1 MEPARCEAWDP
12 GDGEMTERR
21 LRRAMEHEGYE
32 VAVYAYRLGA
42 VFDWHAHLEDKCDA
56 VVEGTLRIEIEGG
69 ETFDL
74 RPGDRLY
81 VPAGARHRAEVV
93 GSLTVVSLD
102 GTRH

>member
-1 MEPARCEAWDP
+1 
-12 GDGEMTERR
+12 MTERR

-32 VAVYAYRLGA
+32 VAVYAYRRGT
-42 VFDWHAHLEDKCDA
+42 VFDWHAHFEDKCDA
-56 VVEGTLRIEIEGG
+56 VVEGILRIEIEGG

-93 GSLTVVSLD
+93 GAETVISLD
-102 GTRH
+102 GTRR